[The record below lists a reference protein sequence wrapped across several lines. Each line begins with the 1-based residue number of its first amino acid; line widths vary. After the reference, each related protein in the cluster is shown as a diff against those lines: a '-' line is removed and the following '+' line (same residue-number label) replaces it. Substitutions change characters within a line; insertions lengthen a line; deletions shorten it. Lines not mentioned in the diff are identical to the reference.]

1 MSVQN
6 TIQGCFLLLVVL
18 ALATASHGQAEQPGD
33 LATVERQFR
42 ELPMEARRLTGPL
55 FWLHGDESPERLRT
69 YLEKVAEGGNGCF
82 TAESRPHRDWLGPG
96 WYRDLAICLEAAK
109 RLDLHMWIFDEKWWP
124 SGEVGGQVP
133 QQYGSKYMET
143 AAEDVEGPRDVR
155 IEVPEGDKLIAV
167 LAGKVAGGRV
177 DGASLVDLTDRAK
190 DGALQWAAPE
200 GTWKVMTFTWRYSEG
215 RRGRPLVDGASRDAV
230 DWYIRTVYQP
240 HYDRFAD
247 DFGKTIRGYFYD
259 EPETPGDWGTE
270 VIPELKRRGIDWK
283 RALVAWK
290 FELADADQQVAAKY
304 QYQDAFA
311 EAWGRTLYGGL
322 TDWCHAHHVQSI
334 GHWLEHGR
342 EYLHP
347 KKCAGNMFQVQKYS
361 DMGAIDAVFRQF
373 VPGRKDNSTYQTPKL
388 GSSISHAYGKAD
400 DLAMVEIFGARGQDL
415 GYPEMKWWTDHM
427 HVSGINF
434 HIPHSF
440 NPRAPYDRDCPPYFY
455 NGGFEPR
462 WPLYRV
468 YADYTSRLSLLLH
481 GGRHVCPVALLYL
494 GNSYHVGRA
503 TPPEEMTTAL
513 QDALFDCD
521 WIPYD
526 VFEADMTVAGDEL
539 QLREERYRVLIVPAV
554 EVIPH
559 ETLVKARAFLDAG
572 GVVVGYGRL
581 PSKSA
586 TLGKTSEEVAA
597 LRAAIWGEPSEPGL
611 TACHTNA
618 AGGRSYFLPE
628 KPTSEQIQQV
638 LSADAGIRPTLE
650 VLEGDTAGW
659 LHVLHRVKAGSD
671 VFFIANQH
679 HDGPTKQFRLR
690 AHAAGVPECW
700 DAMRGEICSLSHERV
715 AEDAVDFSLT
725 LEPLE
730 SVLVVFSPAKR
741 PLPARLEADAKPHAP
756 PIEVK
761 RIGVQAPS
769 PAVESNEET
778 PLAGCPW
785 VWHAGDPPAVPACK
799 RYFRGAVEVPE
810 DRAVAK
816 ASIRLTADNDFV
828 LYVNGK
834 EAGRGSGGYEDWR
847 RARTIDLTGHL
858 KAGPNTLAIMATN
871 FDEKPNPAG
880 LIGAYKVVLDD
891 GTQFAGHIDKSW
903 KSTESE
909 VAGWNTAGYDDASWS
924 PVKEIARY
932 GGGPWRAFEDKNA
945 AMTLPPVTEADP
957 FVGRV
962 TVPGD
967 WLRSG
972 LRVCLEADDVPHEAA
987 AAVTVNG
994 HYAGGFIGKPF
1005 RLDVT
1010 EHLKAGENTVEVVP
1024 FAPASVRMTVYPAGG
1039 PWTP

>member
-6 TIQGCFLLLVVL
+6 TIRGCYLLLAVF
-18 ALATASHGQAEQPGD
+18 ASAAASRTQAEQPGD
-33 LATVERQFR
+33 LAALERQFR

-55 FWLHGDESPERLRT
+55 FWLHGDESPERLRA

-109 RLDLHMWIFDEKWWP
+109 RLDLEMWIFDEKWWP

-133 QQYGSKYMET
+133 QQYGSKYMDA
-143 AAEDVEGPRDVR
+143 AAEDVEGARDVR
-155 IEVPEGDKLIAV
+155 IAVPEGDKLIAV
-167 LAGKVAGGRV
+167 LAGKTVGTRV
-177 DGASLVDLTDRAK
+177 DGESLVDLTDRVQ
-190 DGALQWAAPE
+190 DGTLAWAAPE
-200 GTWKVMTFTWRYSEG
+200 GAWKVMTFTWHYSKG
-215 RRGRPLVDGASRDAV
+215 RRGRLLVDGASQDAV
-230 DWYIRTVYQP
+230 DWYLRTVYQP
-240 HYDRFAD
+240 HYDTFAD
-247 DFGKTIRGYFYD
+247 EFGKTIRGYFYD

-270 VIPELKRRGIDWK
+270 VIPELKRRGVDWK

-290 FELADADQQVAAKY
+290 FELADADEQVAAKY
-304 QYQDAFA
+304 QYQDAFG

-322 TDWCHAHHVQSI
+322 TEWCHAHDVRSI

-342 EYLHP
+342 EYLDP
-347 KKCAGNMFQVQKYS
+347 RKCAGNMFQVQKYS

-427 HVSGINF
+427 HASGINF

-440 NPRAPYDRDCPPYFY
+440 NPRAPFDRDCPPYFY
-455 NGGFEPR
+455 DGGFEPR

-468 YADYTSRLSLLLH
+468 YADYTSRLSLMLH

-494 GNSYHVGRA
+494 GNSFHAGPA

-526 VFEADMTVAGDEL
+526 VFEGDVTVAEKEL
-539 QLREERYRVLIVPAV
+539 HLREERYRVLIVPAA
-554 EVIPH
+554 EVIPY
-559 ETLVKARAFLDAG
+559 ETLAKAKSFFDAG

-586 TLGKTSEEVAA
+586 TLGKTSEDVAA
-597 LRAAIWGEPSEPGL
+597 LRTAIWGEPSEPGL
-611 TACHTNA
+611 AVCRTSP
-618 AGGRSYFLPE
+618 AGGRSHFLPE
-628 KPTSEQIQQV
+628 KPTPEQVQQV
-638 LSADAGIRPTLE
+638 LTADAGIHPTLE

-659 LHVLHRVKAGSD
+659 LHVLHRVKAGND
-671 VFFIANQH
+671 VFFIANLH

-690 AHAAGVPECW
+690 ARAAGVPECW
-700 DAMRGEICSLSHERV
+700 DAMRGEIRSLRHERV
-715 AEDAVDFSLT
+715 AEDAVEWSLT

-730 SVLVVFSPAKR
+730 STLVVFSPAKR
-741 PLPARLEADAKPHAP
+741 ELPARLEADAKPSAP
-756 PIEVK
+756 PMEVT
-761 RIGVQAPS
+761 RVPVRAES
-769 PAVESNEET
+769 PAVPAEEES
-778 PLAGCPW
+778 PLLGCPW
-785 VWHAGDPPAVPACK
+785 VWHAADPGAVPACK
-799 RYFRGAVEVPE
+799 RYFRGAVELPK

-816 ASIRLTADNDFV
+816 ASIRLTVDNDFA

-847 RARTIDLTGHL
+847 RARTIDLTGHF
-858 KAGPNTLAIMATN
+858 KGGPNTLAIMAAN

-880 LIGAYKVVLDD
+880 LIGAYKITLDD
-891 GTQFAGHIDKSW
+891 GTQLTGCIDKSW
-903 KSTESE
+903 KSSESE
-909 VAGWNTAGYDDASWS
+909 AAGWNAAGFDDASWS

-932 GGGPWRAFEDKNA
+932 GGGPWGRFEDKNA

-962 TVPGD
+962 TVPQD
-967 WLRSG
+967 WLRDG
-972 LRVCLEADDVPHEAA
+972 LRVYLEAADVPHDAA
-987 AAVTVNG
+987 AAVTLNG
-994 HYAGGFIGKPF
+994 QYAGGFIGKPF

-1010 EHLKAGENTVEVVP
+1010 DHLKAGENTVELVP
-1024 FAPASVRMTVYPAGG
+1024 FAPASVRTAVYPAARRG
-1039 PWTP
+1039 P